1 MNPPF
6 RPSRPHGPPRQTAR
20 ERVLAEWRGMDLAPH
35 EKIRARPAQAA
46 EQIVARVLTGLRIE
60 QRQSETE
67 ILAVWQR
74 LMDPNIVA
82 HAQPTGLRN
91 GTLFVTV
98 DSSVWQAEIIRYHR
112 KEILERLKHSFGPTL
127 IQRISF
133 HVG

>member
-1 MNPPF
+1 
-6 RPSRPHGPPRQTAR
+6 
-20 ERVLAEWRGMDLAPH
+20 LAEWRGVDLAPH

-46 EQIVARVLTGLRIE
+46 EQVVARVLTSLRIE

-112 KEILERLKHSFGPTL
+112 KEILERLKHSFGATL
-127 IQRISF
+127 VQRISF

>member
-1 MNPPF
+1 MSAPF
-6 RPSRPHGPPRQTAR
+6 RFIPPLGPPRQTPQ
-20 ERVLAEWRGMDLAPH
+20 ERVLAAWRGVDLAPQ
-35 EKIRARPAQAA
+35 EKISARPAKSA
-46 EQIVARVLTGLRIE
+46 EKVVAHVLASLRIE
-60 QRQSETE
+60 QRQAETE

-98 DSSVWQAEIIRYHR
+98 DSAVWQAEIIRYHR
-112 KEILERLKHSFGPTL
+112 KEILERLKHSFGATL

-133 HVG
+133 RVG